1 MLDGLSWGMEILVL
15 LGSAHTDGTS
25 ATLAKSFIR
34 GAEEAGN
41 HVTTINC
48 AKKNVHPCI
57 GCNNCLQH
65 GVCVWT
71 DDMPAIEQAV
81 KDCDAIVFVSP
92 VYFFGITAQMKTVID
107 RFYPFAK
114 DIIAKKP
121 RMGIITAAA
130 EKVYSSTGAVM
141 RWYDEMIKYTGC
153 ENLGAINAVN
163 VPEPAA
169 LDDTDYLDQAYLFG
183 KSIS

>member
-1 MLDGLSWGMEILVL
+1 MEILVL

-25 ATLAKSFIR
+25 ATLAQSFIR

-48 AKKNVHPCI
+48 AKKSVHPCI

-81 KDCDAIVFVSP
+81 KNCDAIIYVTP
-92 VYFFGITAQMKTVID
+92 VYFFGVTAQMKTVID

-114 DIIAKKP
+114 DLIARKP
-121 RMGIITAAA
+121 KMGIITAAA
-130 EKVYSSTGAVM
+130 EQVYSSTGAVM
-141 RWYDEMIKYTGC
+141 RWYEEMIKYIGC
-153 ENLGAINAVN
+153 EDLGSVNAVN
-163 VPEPAA
+163 VVNPEA
-169 LDDTDYLDQAYLFG
+169 LAGTDYADQAYRFG